1 MRRLAARRTSPAP
14 PPNPTPR
21 PLLRIATMVT
31 AALAGAWLATGPG
44 YAAAAPEG
52 TLKGKVVDATE
63 GEPRPGVAVTLIGAR
78 PDGTDRTTEKV
89 ETDRRGRY
97 RFEGLTPG
105 RIYAVQA
112 TFDGG
117 LFAGTPIR
125 MPTATDGA
133 PVVDSTLRVWATTS
147 NPAVIEITRNALFLS
162 PSGDDLGV
170 IESVVVTNSSP
181 RAYIGRAGSMGGG
194 GDPGATPTLGFSL
207 PARTDPSSVVLV
219 DSSWDGPPPVAT
231 DFGFGATVAI
241 PPGETS
247 TTFSYRTTGSGGVFD
262 ASRTVLYPTSELV
275 VHAAPPL
282 EIEGNRFVS
291 DGSVRVAGRTYRRWT
306 STDRIE
312 AGNVVQ
318 IAATARAGIDVRL
331 LGAGIAAGLVVL
343 GAAGLGLRTRRRSP
357 RTAAADPRSVPPAT
371 TGRGASSPAAPAT
384 VTAGGTSRKDVVAA
398 IASLDLEH
406 DAGRLDDDEWL
417 RRRDALKRRL
427 GESSSELT
435 P

>member
-1 MRRLAARRTSPAP
+1 MRRLAARRTWPAP
-14 PPNPTPR
+14 PPSFTPR
-21 PLLRIATMVT
+21 PLRITTMLV
-31 AALAGAWLATGPG
+31 AALAGGWLTAGPG
-44 YAAAAPEG
+44 YAAPPEG
-52 TLKGKVVDATE
+52 TLRGKVVDATE
-63 GEPRPGVAVTLIGAR
+63 GEPRAGVAVTLIGAR

-89 ETDRRGRY
+89 ETDPRGRY

-117 LFAGTPIR
+117 LFAGSPIR
-125 MPTATDGA
+125 MPTAAEGA

-147 NPAVIEITRNALFLS
+147 NPAVIEVTRNALFLS
-162 PSGDDLGV
+162 PSDDDLGV

-181 RAYIGRAGSMGGG
+181 RAYIGRAGGMGGR

-207 PARTDPSSVVLV
+207 PARADPSTVVLV

-247 TTFSYRTTGSGGVFD
+247 TTFSYRITGSGGVFD

-275 VHAAPPL
+275 AHAAPPL
-282 EIEGNRFVS
+282 GIEGNRFVS

-343 GAAGLGLRTRRRSP
+343 VAAGMLLRRRRSP
-357 RTAAADPRSVPPAT
+357 RTPASDPPVVPPAT
-371 TGRGASSPAAPAT
+371 TGRGISPPA
-384 VTAGGTSRKDVVAA
+384 VTTTAVAGGTSRKDVIAA

-406 DAGRLDDDEWL
+406 DAGRLGDEEWL
-417 RRRDALKRRL
+417 RKRDVLKRRL